1 MHFGSRIYQYEN
13 AFIDD
18 LAKLISIPSVCTTAT
33 EDYPFGGTVG
43 QSIKIGY

>member
-1 MHFGSRIYQYEN
+1 MHFGSHIYQYEN

-33 EDYPFGGTVG
+33 EGYPFGE
-43 QSIKIGY
+43 QPAKIGRAHV